1 MFEFTLSKI
10 NMLIFV
16 TAIAVVVIFFMN
28 TLNDNLK
35 TRQSYETAFKIGKE
49 IKSLIDS
56 DSYCSV
62 KFIDIP
68 KTIKIN
74 EGSSLSGTPYKLG
87 LQSYQQLNNQSLIIY
102 LTDYRERNIL
112 GAYNLDYNGTIAFYS
127 STYAN
132 GNYSFSQENNQQIIY
147 DPRKANSNETKFMFI
162 KNVKDSQSYYYVLP
176 CGRKN
181 NLYTCREYV
190 CNLDNF
196 NREEIKC
203 LGENIT
209 GSFCATQVSE

>member
-35 TRQSYETAFKIGKE
+35 TRQSYEAAFKIGKE

-112 GAYNLDYNGTIAFYS
+112 GAYNLDYNGTITFYS
-127 STYAN
+127 STYAE
-132 GNYSFSQENNQQIIY
+132 GRYSFASVNNKQIIY
-147 DPRKANSNETKFMFI
+147 DPRKANTNETKFLFI
-162 KNVKDSQSYYYVLP
+162 KNIKDNANFYSVLP

-181 NLYTCREYV
+181 NIYTCKEYV
-190 CNLDNF
+190 CNEDNF
-196 NREEIKC
+196 DRDEIKC
-203 LGENIT
+203 L
-209 GSFCATQVSE
+209 SDLCATPMSGE